1 MRQRI
6 GWYGVLSLW
15 IILLG
20 CFPPALPAQPEELSR
35 ETWEEAVEGLDYGEV
50 KQQED
55 KPPKDSNP
63 QRDTISGNAAGAVRL
78 LLIALAVIAI
88 AILIAIL
95 LGVGKAKNKKLK
107 DQEIT
112 IDTLEENLPESDVD
126 PFLRQALANEDYR
139 LAVRLLYLGTLQ
151 QLANNRLI
159 EWKRNK
165 TNREYLIET
174 RYRPWSEEW
183 RSLTHIFER
192 IRYGGQTIDKNTFE
206 SLHQRFE
213 AFRHTISQPQMM
225 DS

>member
-15 IILLG
+15 IMLLG
-20 CFPPALPAQPEELSR
+20 CTSPALTAQSNELSR

-50 KQQED
+50 KQQEN
-55 KPPKDSNP
+55 KPTKEKP
-63 QRDTISGNAAGAVRL
+63 QRDIISGNATGAVRA
-78 LLIALAVIAI
+78 LLIVLAVIAI

-107 DQEIT
+107 DQEIS
-112 IDTLEENLPESDVD
+112 IDSLEENLPESDVD
-126 PFLRQALANEDYR
+126 PFLQQALADEDYR

-159 EWKRNK
+159 EWRRNK

-174 RYRPWSEEW
+174 SYRPWSEEW
-183 RSLTHIFER
+183 RSLTQIFER
-192 IRYGGQTIDKNTFE
+192 IRYGGQAIDKQAFE
-206 SLHQRFE
+206 SLHQRFA
-213 AFRHTISQPQMM
+213 AFRQIISQPQMI
-225 DS
+225 DT